1 MSATSPK
8 KSHNQS
14 AAGRRP
20 HGDAGLTV
28 QVEHGKALR
37 VVQLAF
43 GAACVVLAIPL
54 VFHLGPATTVTNATS
69 VRVLGAAL
77 LAFAVGAFAAAK
89 DPAGHRVVL
98 RMEIVFTALTAG
110 FLVFRL
116 LTDRISHDRAWLV
129 LLPVA
134 ACLVFLIVLYPRK
147 DAGSRPV

>member
-1 MSATSPK
+1 MMRRIDSARE
-8 KSHNQS
+8 N
-14 AAGRRP
+14 
-20 HGDAGLTV
+20 
-28 QVEHGKALR
+28 GKALR
-37 VVQLAF
+37 VVQLGFA
-43 GAACVVLAIPL
+43 AACVVLAIPL

-129 LLPVA
+129 LVPAA
-134 ACLVFLIVLYPRK
+134 ACLVLLIVLYPRK
-147 DAGSRPV
+147 DAGSPPA